1 MKSKLIINVFG
12 TKEWILPN
20 GSVHREDG
28 PAVEHTNGTKYWY
41 IDNELHR
48 EDGPACEYSGGGKWW
63 YLNGQLHREN
73 GPAIEYRYGD
83 KEWYINGIEYSEKE
97 YKYKTRSIKL
107 KKLLK

>member
-48 EDGPACEYSGGGKWW
+48 EDGPAIEYMSGHKSW
-63 YLNGQLHREN
+63 YLNNIQ
-73 GPAIEYRYGD
+73 YT
-83 KEWYINGIEYSEKE
+83 EKE
-97 YKYKTRSIKL
+97 HKHKTRSIKL
-107 KKLLK
+107 KKLL

>member
-63 YLNGQLHREN
+63 YLNGQLHRED
-73 GPAIEYRYGD
+73 GPACEYTNGY
-83 KEWYINGIEYSEKE
+83 KAWWLNGIEYTEQE
-97 YKYKTRSIKL
+97 YKLKIRSIKL
-107 KKLLK
+107 KLLLH